1 MELKKMGDYDIINI
15 AKNDSSKIL
24 EYKISRT
31 EDKGLILEIKMDIS
45 DSFLDLSTFN
55 IDELMNKA
63 QQGDVKSLSVLKELT
78 QD

>member
-31 EDKGLILEIKMDIS
+31 EDKGLILEIKMDIN
-45 DSFLDLSTFN
+45 DSFLDLSTPTK
-55 IDELMNKA
+55 ETS
-63 QQGDVKSLSVLKELT
+63 QGQV
-78 QD
+78 